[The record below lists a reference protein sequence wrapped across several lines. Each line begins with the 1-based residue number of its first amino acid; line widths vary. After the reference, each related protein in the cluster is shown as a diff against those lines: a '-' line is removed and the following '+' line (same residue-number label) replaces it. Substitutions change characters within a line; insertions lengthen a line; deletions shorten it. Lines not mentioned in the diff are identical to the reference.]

1 MRTARQSFKGFY
13 NPCGKNKFYAMNMN
27 KKAYT
32 KPATQVF
39 EIESQQV
46 LAASLGD
53 DKRGSLYDEIEF
65 SDEYCTDPE

>member
-1 MRTARQSFKGFY
+1 
-13 NPCGKNKFYAMNMN
+13 MN

-32 KPATQVF
+32 KPATQMF

-46 LAASLGD
+46 LAASSVD
-53 DKRGSLYDEIEF
+53 DKRGALYDEIEF

>member
-1 MRTARQSFKGFY
+1 
-13 NPCGKNKFYAMNMN
+13 MNMN

-65 SDEYCTDPE
+65 SNEYCTDPE